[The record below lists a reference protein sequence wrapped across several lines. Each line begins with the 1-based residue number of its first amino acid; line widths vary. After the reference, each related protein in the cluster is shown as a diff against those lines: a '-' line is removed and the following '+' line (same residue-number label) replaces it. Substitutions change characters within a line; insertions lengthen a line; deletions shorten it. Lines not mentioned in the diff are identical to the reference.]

1 MQKKQEYLENEQL
14 NRLMQHAMHAQNR
27 FDSRLNFFLI
37 FESVLLGVVTTLYSK
52 APSIKPIL
60 ITVTCLGFFLTI
72 LWGYTQIR
80 EKFLFEV
87 VEKRLAEELPEYQ
100 ETFRRQELGRWPFP
114 STFVLTYGV
123 PGLIASVWIIL
134 FVFAVQQH

>member
-1 MQKKQEYLENEQL
+1 MEEMRKYLDNEQL

-27 FDSRLNFFLI
+27 FDNRLNFFLI
-37 FESVLLGVVTTLYSK
+37 FESVLLGVVTALSSK
-52 APSIKPIL
+52 ATSVNLIL
-60 ITVTCLGFFLTI
+60 VTIICLGFFLTV

-87 VEKRLAEELPEYQ
+87 VEKRLAEELPEYE
-100 ETFRRQELGRWPFP
+100 ETFRRQEMGKWPFP

-123 PGLIASVWIIL
+123 PGLIAIVWILL
-134 FVFAVQQH
+134 FVFAVQH